1 MCPKVRFAGRVRF
14 VAPHRIVPLQTILSD
29 CRLTLVL
36 PGTTIIVHGA
46 ICKSLMTVKSSVSLT
61 DEQHAFAKDL
71 VQVGR
76 YSSVSAVLQRGIDM
90 LRQRLE
96 REEMETDALKLL
108 LARRRDGDFITG
120 TRMDARIKEM
130 VGRKHRA
137 HEVLD

>member
-1 MCPKVRFAGRVRF
+1 
-14 VAPHRIVPLQTILSD
+14 
-29 CRLTLVL
+29 
-36 PGTTIIVHGA
+36 
-46 ICKSLMTVKSSVSLT
+46 MTVKSSVSLT

-120 TRMDARIKEM
+120 TQMDARIKEM